1 MQGYFLYRR
10 DYINFLKI
18 TYKSDSMS
26 KKPYI
31 SPSFSYVPLEETLEI
46 IPKKKK
52 LFIGMPKETSFQENR
67 IALTPEAVSVLVNN
81 GHNVIVEHNAGVGS
95 FYFDTDYSEAG
106 AHIVYEREEVFK
118 ANTIIKSAP
127 ISEEDIPSLQPNQIV
142 ISPIHMPLLKAEMLE
157 QLLQKKIIAIAFD
170 SIKDDS
176 GNYPIVRSMSEIA
189 GSTAILNAAK
199 YLSNVHNGKGVLL
212 GGITGIPPAKVL
224 ILGAG
229 VVGEFAART
238 AIGLGAMVKVF
249 DNSIY
254 RLMRLQNNVGQR
266 CYTSVIEPVT
276 LAEALTTTDVAVGAL
291 KPVKGITPVV
301 VTEDMVANMKAG
313 SVIVDVSIDRGG
325 CFETSKVTTHE
336 KPTFKKYDVVHY
348 CVPNI
353 ASSVSRTASIAI
365 SNVLMPILLDS
376 AEAGGVEGI
385 IQAKSGIRNGV
396 YLYKGCVTNAPIA
409 RKFDFKYTDL
419 DLLLAS
425 QS

>member
-1 MQGYFLYRR
+1 
-10 DYINFLKI
+10 
-18 TYKSDSMS
+18 MS

-46 IPKKKK
+46 LPKKRK
-52 LFIGMPKETSFQENR
+52 LFIGIPKETSFQENR

-81 GHNVIVEHNAGVGS
+81 GHRVIVEHNAGVGS

-106 AHIVYEREEVFK
+106 AHIAYEREEVFK
-118 ANTIIKSAP
+118 AYTIIKSAP
-127 ISEEDIPSLQPNQIV
+127 ISDDDIPLMQPNQVV
-142 ISPIHMPLLKAEMLE
+142 ISPIHLPLLKAEMLD
-157 QLLQKKIIAIAFD
+157 QLMKKKIIAIAFD

-176 GNYPIVRSMSEIA
+176 GTYPIVRSMSEIA

-199 YLSNVHNGKGVLL
+199 YLSNVHNGKGILL

-229 VVGEFAART
+229 VVAEYAART
-238 AIGLGAMVKVF
+238 AIGLGALVKVF

-266 CYTSVIEPVT
+266 CFTSVIEPIT
-276 LAEALTTTDVAVGAL
+276 LAEELANADVAVGAL
-291 KPVKGITPVV
+291 KPVNGITPVV
-301 VTEDMVANMKAG
+301 VNEDMVANMKAG

-325 CFETSKVTTHE
+325 CFETSKVTSHE
-336 KPTFKKYDVVHY
+336 KPVYRKHDVVHY

-353 ASSVSRTASIAI
+353 ASGVSRTASGAI
-365 SNVLMPILLDS
+365 SNVLMPILLDF
-376 AEAGGVEGI
+376 ADMGGVEGI
-385 IQAKSGIRNGV
+385 IQSKSGIRNGV

-409 RKFDFKYTDL
+409 KRFNFKYTDL